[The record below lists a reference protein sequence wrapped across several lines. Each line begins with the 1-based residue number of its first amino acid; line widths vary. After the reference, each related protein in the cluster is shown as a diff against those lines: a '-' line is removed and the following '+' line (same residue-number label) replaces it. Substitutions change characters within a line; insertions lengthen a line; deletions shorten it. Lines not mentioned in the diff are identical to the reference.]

1 MPPLGTRHHLGVSI
15 GIPEPHCT
23 ELQTWRE
30 RLGDP
35 NAADIPPHV
44 TLVPPTGHGSADLPV
59 IERHLTEVAELFRP
73 FRLHLRGSA
82 TFRPVSPVVFVPLVQ
97 GIAECELLEKAVR
110 QGPLAGELAFTYHP
124 HVTVA
129 HELDEPSLD
138 IAFESLAVFEAAFQ
152 VTGFSLYERSDAGVW
167 RPLTAFTF
175 GTRE

>member
-1 MPPLGTRHHLGVSI
+1 MAHHLGVSI
-15 GIPEPHCT
+15 GVPEPHCT
-23 ELQTWRE
+23 ALQTWRE

-44 TLVPPTGHGSADLPV
+44 TLIPPTVHTADELPL
-59 IERHLTEVAELFRP
+59 ITRHLADVAEIFRP

-97 GIAECELLEKAVR
+97 GIAECELLEKALR
-110 QGPLAGELAFTYHP
+110 QGPLDRELAFTYHP

-129 HELDEPSLD
+129 HELDEPSLEV
-138 IAFESLAVFEAAFQ
+138 AFDALAVFEAVFE
-152 VTGFSLYERSDAGVW
+152 VTDFSLYERSKAGAW
-167 RPLTAFTF
+167 RPVESFAF

>member
-1 MPPLGTRHHLGVSI
+1 MPPRRHLGVSI

-35 NAADIPPHV
+35 NAGDIPPHV
-44 TLVPPTGHGSADLPV
+44 TLMPPSVHESRELPA
-59 IERHLTEVAELFRP
+59 IERHLGEVAEIFQP

-110 QGPLAGELAFTYHP
+110 QGPLARELAFTYHP

-138 IAFESLAVFEAAFQ
+138 VAFEALTVYEAVFE
-152 VTGFSLYERSDAGVW
+152 VPGFSLYERSDAGAW
-167 RPLTAFTF
+167 RPLTAFPF
-175 GTRE
+175 GMRE

>member
-1 MPPLGTRHHLGVSI
+1 MARHLGVSI

-35 NAADIPPHV
+35 NASDIPPHV
-44 TLVPPTGHGSADLPV
+44 TLMPPTVATTDELPD
-59 IERHLTEVAELFRP
+59 IERHLTEVAEIFRP

-110 QGPLAGELAFTYHP
+110 RGPLARELAFTYHP

-138 IAFESLAVFEAAFQ
+138 IAFDALAVYEAAFQ
-152 VTGFSLYERSDAGVW
+152 VTEFSLYERSAAGAW
-167 RPLTAFTF
+167 RPLENFAF